1 MKLIKEL
8 YVPIDT
14 RFSLTPIFAKQCDH
28 DSRFFKI
35 HITRCGEVVAAE
47 EWTNITLVAI
57 CITRSD
63 GESKAFEGEY
73 NSQENAFE
81 LPLPLWA
88 VEVCGDKSSFDV
100 MIQYEKEGGGEAVL
114 RSALVPLTIQKSAYK
129 ATDVSDDEVDL
140 LTALIKDTRELKNSV
155 STAEA
160 ARVVAEQ
167 GRANAEAQRVKNEAT
182 RASAENSRANAE
194 ATRVSNESAR
204 ASAEQGRATAEQGR
218 VAGYNAIMTELG
230 ESIDNINN
238 AAKDAESV
246 RQIAAKM
253 QMTFFYDEAG
263 RPCYMRKVN
272 EEE

>member
-73 NSQENAFE
+73 NSEENAFE

-88 VEVCGDKSSFDV
+88 VKVCGDRSSFDV
-100 MIQYEKEGGGEAVL
+100 MIQYKKEDGGEAVL

-129 ATDVSDDEVDL
+129 TTDVSDDEVDL
-140 LTALIKDTRELKNSV
+140 LTALIKDTRELENSV
-155 STAEA
+155 KTAEA

-167 GRANAEAQRVKNEAT
+167 GRANAEAQRVKNETT
-182 RASAENSRANAE
+182 RASAESSRANAE

-204 ASAEQGRATAEQGR
+204 ASAELGR
-218 VAGYNAIMTELG
+218 VNAEKERVDGYNAIMEELG
-230 ESIDNINN
+230 DSIENINN

-246 RQIAAKM
+246 REIAAKM
-253 QMTFFYDEAG
+253 QISFYFDEAG
-263 RPCYMRKVN
+263 RPCYQKIISD
-272 EEE
+272 